1 MIPIASRETTVWSEL
16 NPIRIVREF
25 YTHRGL
31 LWQLTVRNIQIRHKG
46 SYLGLLWAVFTPL
59 LMMGLYYFVFGLI
72 FERNYGILEE
82 ESAADFALG
91 LFLSLSLY
99 QFLAE
104 ALMVAPIVIVNSPNL
119 VKKIVFPLRIIPVA
133 TLGAAL
139 FHFLVSIGLFFLGLI
154 FFGNGLNIN
163 NLWFPVILLPLI
175 FLTMGL
181 TWLLAS
187 LGVFFRDISHIM
199 QFATTAILYASAV
212 FYSASMVPLEIWEFL
227 KYNPMI
233 HIVELSR
240 NVLLWNIPMNVTYL
254 FYLYGVGILFFF
266 LGYGVFQK
274 LKPAFADVM

>member
-31 LWQLTVRNIQIRHKG
+31 LWQFTVRNIQIRHKG

-82 ESAADFALG
+82 ESAVDFALG

-119 VKKIVFPLRIIPVA
+119 VKKVVFPLRIIPVA

-154 FFGNGLNIN
+154 LFGNGLNIN

>member
-1 MIPIASRETTVWSEL
+1 MIPIASREITVWSEL

-31 LWQLTVRNIQIRHKG
+31 LWQFTVRNIQIRHKG

-82 ESAADFALG
+82 ESAVDFALG

-119 VKKIVFPLRIIPVA
+119 VKKVVFPLRIIPVA

-154 FFGNGLNIN
+154 LFGNGLNIN

-187 LGVFFRDISHIM
+187 LGVFLRDISHIM

-212 FYSASMVPLEIWEFL
+212 FYSASMIPLEIWEFL